1 MYKLC
6 LGVMGFQVLFV
17 VISFK
22 LKNLLMNVLFC
33 ILFKDTNESAS
44 TNGLHYWNIL
54 LGNVYD
60 IGRSRNLA
68 FSGA

>member
-22 LKNLLMNVLFC
+22 LKNLLMDVLLVYCLRILMSLLQLMAYITGTFC
-33 ILFKDTNESAS
+33 
-44 TNGLHYWNIL
+44 
-54 LGNVYD
+54 
-60 IGRSRNLA
+60 
-68 FSGA
+68 